1 MSRTPACCAAAMNEN
16 AQTDIWLKNDFEE
29 KNKMPGYAS
38 STLLAG
44 AQAIIYKAAPS
55 VMTSAPKQKREWR
68 LRFER
73 RTPLRIEPLM
83 GWTEDD
89 DPLAQLELSFPSAEA
104 AVAYAHR
111 QELQYTLLDCPADG
125 AEGGLF
131 SRCKVDCAVI
141 SNPRRK
147 PLRYGSAGRPYS
159 MRRIMPRSLR
169 NSSRSRLSGPTSL
182 DLLNCRGSAPNRM
195 CDERATLR

>member
-1 MSRTPACCAAAMNEN
+1 MLRGIPDDAGGPTRRRPSSRN
-16 AQTDIWLKNDFEE
+16 ANAVDPGDETLKQKPLRNLVKFRF
-29 KNKMPGYAS
+29 A
-38 STLLAG
+38 
-44 AQAIIYKAAPS
+44 AQAIIYKVAPS

-73 RTPLRIEPLM
+73 RTPLRMEPLM

-104 AVAYAHR
+104 AVTYAHR

-125 AEGGLF
+125 AEGCLF
-131 SRCKVDCAVI
+131 SRCEVDCAVI

-147 PLRYGSAGRPYS
+147 PHRYGSAGRPYS
-159 MRRIMPRSLR
+159 MRRIMPRSMR
-169 NSSRSRLSGPTSL
+169 PRQTFRTNVSRSLELPKARSES
-182 DLLNCRGSAPNRM
+182 SV
-195 CDERATLR
+195 DERATLR